1 MFLHVSQLGCAT
13 GLVAGKNL
21 PCNTYIYIYTYYI
34 DYDYMYTCA
43 RVSTTGENRYCDG
56 KLQIEALR

>member
-1 MFLHVSQLGCAT
+1 MFLHFSQLGCAT

-21 PCNTYIYIYTYYI
+21 PCNTYIYIHITYYI

-43 RVSTTGENRYCDG
+43 RVSTTGENRYHVTGNC
-56 KLQIEALR
+56 K